1 MLHTLKYH
9 LERCARGLAGTFLQ
23 PQYIYL
29 MEDSVPLV
37 PTNVGSAD
45 KKRSSSGGPMGL
57 TSVKMLFTLFLIFI
71 FVASDFFTDSVLSG
85 FGEKAVK
92 GRSPTSWGTVL
103 QGIFI
108 VILFALAGHLTDSG
122 VL

>member
-1 MLHTLKYH
+1 M
-9 LERCARGLAGTFLQ
+9 
-23 PQYIYL
+23 
-29 MEDSVPLV
+29 PLV